1 MHFIR
6 VCICVV
12 FISSFGMAHADVPPL
27 PSSWEQIKNR
37 LNQIWTQGHGDL
49 YVPLYA
55 WHNRWTYTPDKLSNY
70 NENPWGTGM
79 GKGIWD
85 EHGNWQGLYA
95 IVFLDSHKNVQP
107 MGGYGYLLTYHPTED
122 SGLGI
127 GFTAMMTARPD
138 ILNNWPFPGALP
150 LASIHYK
157 NVMVMGAYVPGGE
170 NIGNVL
176 FLMAKITLT

>member
-1 MHFIR
+1 MRLIQKS
-6 VCICVV
+6 ICVV
-12 FISSFGMAHADVPPL
+12 LLAHWGLAWSES
-27 PSSWEQIKNR
+27 PSDTYWAQTKKR
-37 LNQIWTQGHGDL
+37 LYQIWTEGHGDM
-49 YVPLYA
+49 YVPFYA
-55 WHNRWTYTPDKLSNY
+55 WHNRWTYTSDKLPYY
-70 NENPWGTGM
+70 NENPWGAGM

-95 IVFLDSHKNVQP
+95 MVFLDSHKNVQP
-107 MGGYGYLLTYHPTED
+107 MGGYGYLLTYHPTPD

-150 LASIHYK
+150 LGSIYYK
-157 NVMVMGAYVPGGE
+157 NVMLLGAYVPGGE

-176 FLMAKITLT
+176 FLMTKITLS